1 MMPLLERIQILCH
14 MNNISLNTLEKRAG
28 LSHQSINKWGKSIP
42 SGDRIF
48 KVAQYFDVSVDYLL
62 GNTNNPKSHKTVP
75 CYDII
80 GSVTAMQR
88 IKEEVQTKTAEL
100 SQTLTSLID
109 EKIEETKKGKPTE

>member
-1 MMPLLERIQILCH
+1 MRVLMDRVRALCKV
-14 MNNISLNTLEKRAG
+14 NSISYSTLEDAAG
-28 LSHQSINKWGKSIP
+28 LARNSVRKWGTSIP
-42 SGDRIF
+42 SGDRIL

-62 GNTNNPKSHKTVP
+62 GNTDNPKSHKTVP

-80 GSVTAMQR
+80 GSITAMQC

-100 SQTLTSLID
+100 SQTLMSLID